1 MAPTMLAFPAR
12 LSPSDDGFLV
22 SFRDIP
28 EALTSGATREE
39 ALEMAAD
46 ALASAL
52 DFYFEDRRSVPS
64 PSPVRKGEVEI
75 ALPASMSVKVALL
88 NEMIRLGVRP
98 VDLARKLNVS
108 PQTVNR
114 IVDLRHATKLDTLAA
129 AFGAIGR
136 PLRFVLG

>member
-1 MAPTMLAFPAR
+1 
-12 LSPSDDGFLV
+12 
-22 SFRDIP
+22 
-28 EALTSGATREE
+28 
-39 ALEMAAD
+39 
-46 ALASAL
+46 
-52 DFYFEDRRSVPS
+52 
-64 PSPVRKGEVEI
+64 
-75 ALPASMSVKVALL
+75 MSVKVALL